1 MGRPGCSCDSD
12 PRRRPEP
19 RCVILAPGLLG
30 MVSPV
35 RWVPPVFAC
44 ITVGFA
50 TLLASCFVGESTSA
64 CDSGD
69 DLAEASFRFQFSS
82 NRSSIGDRAA
92 AYFVALEDDQDP
104 GPGLLARFSDHSPPV
119 RSLSVST
126 TSEKGDRVLDPN
138 TGKPSLI
145 FRIYKRTMLSNSE
158 AIVEGGYYEAN
169 LSASWITMRARCQ
182 EGTWRVERIG
192 PEKISDLRL

>member
-1 MGRPGCSCDSD
+1 
-12 PRRRPEP
+12 
-19 RCVILAPGLLG
+19 
-30 MVSPV
+30 MVVPV
-35 RWVPPVFAC
+35 RWVPSIFAC

-50 TLLASCFVGESTSA
+50 TLLASCFVGDSNTA

-69 DLAEASFRFQFSS
+69 DLVEAALRFQFAS

-92 AYFVALEDDQDP
+92 VFFIAVEDEQDP

-119 RSLSVST
+119 RAQSDST
-126 TSEKGDRVLDPN
+126 MSEKGDRVLDPA

-169 LSASWITMRARCQ
+169 LSASWITMRAQCQ
-182 EGTWRVERIG
+182 DGTWRIEKIG
-192 PEKISDLRL
+192 PEKISDLSL